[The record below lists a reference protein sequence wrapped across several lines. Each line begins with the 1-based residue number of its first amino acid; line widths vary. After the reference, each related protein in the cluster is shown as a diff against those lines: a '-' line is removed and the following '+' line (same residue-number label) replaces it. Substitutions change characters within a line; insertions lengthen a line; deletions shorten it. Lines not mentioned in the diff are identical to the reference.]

1 MFLMVEYFPSN
12 QLVENTLVY
21 VSKNNYLVLVK
32 RVITA
37 YEVYKAK
44 NDNQARINTDHYFL
58 FKISTTWKMFRDGTG
73 GLTIQ
78 PRQRNMV

>member
-32 RVITA
+32 KVITA

-44 NDNQARINTDHYFL
+44 
-58 FKISTTWKMFRDGTG
+58 K
-73 GLTIQ
+73 
-78 PRQRNMV
+78 